1 MAMGPPLLCDYRN
14 TRLLYQ
20 GFTFLET
27 LIDISCSSVCLYCAL
42 FKWYGSKQVTLWP
55 VDSNRSSLWCR
66 DVY

>member
-42 FKWYGSKQVTLWP
+42 FKWYGSKQV
-55 VDSNRSSLWCR
+55 
-66 DVY
+66 